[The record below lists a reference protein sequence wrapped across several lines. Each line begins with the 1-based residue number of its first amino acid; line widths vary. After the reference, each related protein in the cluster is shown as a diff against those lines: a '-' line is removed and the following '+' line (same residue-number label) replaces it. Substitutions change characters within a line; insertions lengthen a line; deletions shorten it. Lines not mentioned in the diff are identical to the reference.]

1 MKRFLLGLCCGAA
14 LASSTLVYASD
25 EIRAALFPVQFEF
38 NGEKRETPS
47 RFAVLNYNGHTY
59 VPLRYMAEN
68 LGAGAAYR
76 EEDNTVSV
84 VSEPSGADEAAKR
97 IWAARYRLERG
108 MTSKEVREAL
118 GEPSFSALL
127 DSSRQQWRYD
137 IGAKSDYKNNGG
149 VSADTEALHRGDLQ
163 AQVFVSW
170 NASGEVDRYELWS
183 AVSTENGARAVQ
195 VHIVYPDGSS
205 STAAHE

>member
-1 MKRFLLGLCCGAA
+1 MKKFVLGFLCGAA
-14 LASSTLVYASD
+14 LVSSAAAYASD
-25 EIRAALFPVQFEF
+25 EIRAVLFPVQFEF
-38 NGEKRETPS
+38 NGEKVETPS
-47 RFAVLNYNGHTY
+47 RFAILNYNGHTY

-76 EEDNTVSV
+76 EEDKIVAV
-84 VSEPSGADEAAKR
+84 VSEPSGAGDTEKR
-97 IWAARYRLERG
+97 IWAAQYRLERG
-108 MTSKEVREAL
+108 MSSKEVRDAL

-137 IGAKSDYKNNGG
+137 IGASPGYQSSGG
-149 VSADTEALHRGDLQ
+149 VSADMEALKRGDLQ

-170 NASGEVDRYELWS
+170 NAAGEVDRYELW
-183 AVSTENGARAVQ
+183 AAGAAEGGNRPVS

-205 STAAHE
+205 STSEY

>member
-1 MKRFLLGLCCGAA
+1 MKKFVLGLLCGAG
-14 LASSTLVYASD
+14 LAFSAAAYASE
-25 EIRAALFPVQFEF
+25 EIRAVLFPVQFEF
-38 NGEKRETPS
+38 NGEKVETPS

-68 LGAGAAYR
+68 LGAGAVYR
-76 EEDNTVSV
+76 EEDKTVAV

-108 MTSKEVREAL
+108 MSSKEVRDAL

-137 IGAKSDYKNNGG
+137 IGAKSGYQNSGG
-149 VSADTEALHRGDLQ
+149 VSADIEALQRGDLQ
-163 AQVFVSW
+163 AQIFVSW
-170 NASGEVDRYELWS
+170 NAAGEVDRYELWIAGAS
-183 AVSTENGARAVQ
+183 EGGTHPVS
-195 VHIVYPDGSS
+195 VHIVYPDGTS
-205 STAAHE
+205 STSEY